1 MGLSIRE
8 LKAHLSAHGVDF
20 STCREKTELEE
31 LWSSVQS
38 ANQAAKGTEDAA
50 KETSVSADGGYS
62 SSKQADQGTGD
73 VVEETSVLADG
84 GFAMRKVDGRRC
96 WVEFVDGDDALCHWA
111 DGSDAMIN
119 VQDLEPSDI
128 GSFGLPAFKGSFEE
142 ARAEAF
148 HLGCLLVTF
157 LGSGNE
163 SKKECLQVLALAAEE
178 TAILIQENAIFWQGH
193 IKSLR
198 IPHQQQLA
206 PQGAPVISMVLPLA
220 TDAMRVL
227 SSSEDTSVESLVQDF
242 VAALDKLEE
251 HRQAATTRLLS
262 SEAFLRQEQDEEYA
276 AALAADRANGA
287 DAARALE
294 SAAAQ
299 HEVQEVA
306 AAAFVQGAPDKEGM
320 SETAAVEQGKE
331 DLEAEHQLT
340 KRRRLLAEEF
350 QLEPDADHPA
360 CGRVRLMLRL
370 PKGERVE
377 RSFTAEDTLSKVRR
391 WSECCA
397 LLPEAKG
404 QDLAIPARFEL
415 YTAFPKRKLG
425 GEEDDQKSLKELGL
439 APSAA
444 LLLISSDA

>member
-31 LWSSVQS
+31 LWSNVQS
-38 ANQAAKGTEDAA
+38 AKQAAEGTEDAA
-50 KETSVSADGGYS
+50 KETSASADGRDS
-62 SSKQADQGTGD
+62 FCNQADQD
-73 VVEETSVLADG
+73 AAKKISALVDG

-96 WVEFVDGDDALCHWA
+96 WVEFVDGDDALCHWS
-111 DGSDAMIN
+111 DGSDAIID

-128 GSFGLPAFKGSFEE
+128 GSFGPEPFKGSFEE

-148 HLGCLLVTF
+148 RLGCLLVTSV
-157 LGSGNE
+157 GSGNE
-163 SKKECLQVLALAAEE
+163 SKKERLQVLALAAEE
-178 TAILIQENAIFWQGH
+178 AAVLIQENAIFWQGN

-206 PQGAPVISMVLPLA
+206 PHGAPVISMVLPLA

-227 SSSEDTSVESLVQDF
+227 STSEDISVESLVQDF
-242 VAALDKLEE
+242 VAALDKQEE

-276 AALAADRANGA
+276 AALEADRAKEA
-287 DAARALE
+287 DAAAGLE
-294 SAAAQ
+294 SAAPQ
-299 HEVQEVA
+299 PDVQEEAVA
-306 AAAFVQGAPDKEGM
+306 ACVQSAQDRDAI
-320 SETAAVEQGKE
+320 SEAAAVEQEKE
-331 DLEAEHQLT
+331 RIEADQQLA

-350 QLEPDADHPA
+350 QLEADAEQPA
-360 CGRVRLMLRL
+360 SGRVRLMLRL

-377 RSFTAEDTLSKVRR
+377 RGFTAEDTLSKVQR
-391 WSECCA
+391 WAECCA

-404 QDLAIPARFEL
+404 QDLVIPAKFEL
-415 YTAFPKRKLG
+415 YTSFPRRKLG
-425 GEEDDQKSLKELGL
+425 GDEDDQKSLKELGL